1 MKRICALIATVAV
14 GMLGVVACGDDDEEA
29 KTETVTTEEKQATGA
44 PQDCPAGQIW
54 AIALKK
60 CVDEN
65 SGDHP
70 VDHVHGPPAS
80 PGPDVSQECPAG
92 EIWAI
97 ALKKCVEDNSGDH
110 PVDHV
115 HPSGADATQDCPANQ
130 IWAIALKK
138 CVDVDTRAHPPEH
151 VHGGGTASA
160 GDGGC
165 PAGYTEVIAT
175 GGCAMD

>member
-60 CVDEN
+60 CVD
-65 SGDHP
+65 
-70 VDHVHGPPAS
+70 
-80 PGPDVSQECPAG
+80 
-92 EIWAI
+92 
-97 ALKKCVEDNSGDH
+97 
-110 PVDHV
+110 
-115 HPSGADATQDCPANQ
+115 
-130 IWAIALKK
+130 
-138 CVDVDTRAHPPEH
+138 VDTRAHPPEH

-165 PAGYTEVIAT
+165 PAGYTAVIAT
-175 GGCAMD
+175 GGCAKD